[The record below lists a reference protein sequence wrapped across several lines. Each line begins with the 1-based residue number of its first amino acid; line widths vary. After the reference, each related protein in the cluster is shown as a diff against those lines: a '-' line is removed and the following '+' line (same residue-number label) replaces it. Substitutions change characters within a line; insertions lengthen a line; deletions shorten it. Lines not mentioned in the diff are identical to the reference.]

1 MKAPRWR
8 HRGTNGG
15 YWKSVMAV
23 VVVKVAEDMVA
34 GCVVAMIVP
43 AEVDGTEEGEG
54 AADKIRR

>member
-1 MKAPRWR
+1 
-8 HRGTNGG
+8 
-15 YWKSVMAV
+15 MAV